1 MDVSVDDIANVFP
14 RPLMDD
20 EKRHA
25 ENLLA
30 QALEL
35 IEMEFARRRI
45 DLSHALV
52 DSPWLQV
59 AIKQAARIM
68 VARAVLI
75 GENVGQSAASSTTGP
90 QSDSITFSQGIGIHW
105 GGVGMDSEILDLL
118 GLGASGMPRGRGG
131 IVIPFG
137 ERVARSRLAEFA
149 ERRWR

>member
-14 RPLMDD
+14 RPLTDD

-35 IEMEFARRRI
+35 IEMEFLRRRI

-52 DSPWLQV
+52 DSPWLQM

-90 QSDSITFSQGIGIHW
+90 QSDSVTFSQGIGIHW

-131 IVIPFG
+131 VVVPFG
-137 ERVARSRLAEFA
+137 ERFPRRRGAEFS
-149 ERRWR
+149 ERWWR